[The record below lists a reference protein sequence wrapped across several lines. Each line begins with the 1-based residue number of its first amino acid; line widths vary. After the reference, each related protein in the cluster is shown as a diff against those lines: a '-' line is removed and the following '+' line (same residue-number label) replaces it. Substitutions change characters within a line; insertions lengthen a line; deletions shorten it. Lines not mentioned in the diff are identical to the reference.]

1 MTSICWVNS
10 CASQGP
16 SFQVLQLMSAVVIYS
31 VKYELSNVVE
41 MAFEISGV
49 LSGCSFSLAQCPLL
63 SFIDGFPI
71 VKSD

>member
-1 MTSICWVNS
+1 
-10 CASQGP
+10 
-16 SFQVLQLMSAVVIYS
+16 MSAVVIYS

-49 LSGCSFSLAQCPLL
+49 LSGCSFSLAQCPSLG
-63 SFIDGFPI
+63 FINGFPI